1 MYQLRPI
8 LKTYYDALEEGK
20 VLGLKCNEC
29 SSVVW
34 RPLPTCQKCGGTD
47 LDWYDL
53 GDEAYVDEII
63 FDNTSLAV
71 DYTFTK
77 ANQYFVNKEEPYC
90 ISVAHFKEGTVFHAA
105 LYGVS
110 HENVDELKRNL
121 PLKAKVEF
129 MEMDGGFKSVGLRLL
144 DRG

>member
-8 LKTYYDALEEGK
+8 LKTYYDALEDGK
-20 VLGLKCNEC
+20 ILGLKCNEC
-29 SSVVW
+29 GSVVW

-53 GDEAYVDEII
+53 GDEAIIDEII
-63 FDNTSLAV
+63 LDDTSLTG

-90 ISVAHFKEGTVFHAA
+90 ICVAHFKEGAVFHAA
-105 LYGVS
+105 LYGVTPG
-110 HENVDELKRNL
+110 NVDELKRSL
-121 PLKAKVEF
+121 PFPAKAEF
-129 MEMDGGFKSVGLRLL
+129 MEMDGGFRSVGFRIQ
-144 DRG
+144 R

>member
-1 MYQLRPI
+1 MYKLRPI
-8 LKTYYDALEEGK
+8 LKTYYDALEDGK

-29 SSVVW
+29 GSVVW

-53 GDEAYVDEII
+53 GLEATVDEII
-63 FDNTSLAV
+63 IDDTSLTL

-90 ISVAHFKEGTVFHAA
+90 ICVGHFKEGTAFHAA
-105 LYGVS
+105 LYGVTPA
-110 HENVDELKRNL
+110 NADELRRNL
-121 PLKAKVEF
+121 PLPAKVEF
-129 MEMDGGFKSVGLRLL
+129 MQMDGGFKSVGFRL
-144 DRG
+144 